1 MLQYLHEVLHHGAE
15 LVPVLD
21 TGWPALVQPV
31 LPAAGRDVPDVPPL
45 PGSTRD
51 LHSPHTGEVEI
62 WAFCAFLATLL
73 EVVRPP
79 PINCYKICT
88 IFTLISGHSHAPA
101 VEPRLHWY

>member
-21 TGWPALVQPV
+21 TGWPALVQPL

-45 PGSTRD
+45 PGSTRH

-62 WAFCAFLATLL
+62 CAFW
-73 EVVRPP
+73 
-79 PINCYKICT
+79 C
-88 IFTLISGHSHAPA
+88 ISHYISHLVHFSQQKCP
-101 VEPRLHWY
+101 